1 MARFNAHRSARILW
15 NRTSDSSLDRET
27 EDNGSVVQDQSW
39 ASVFRAR
46 HCDVDFTVIAGS
58 RENFLSGESD
68 PEGKRPSQLGLKK
81 KYRFDAFFL
90 IFYLMPSLLL
100 FPAAK
105 KFKINFLLFF

>member
-15 NRTSDSSLDRET
+15 NRTSDSGLDRET

-81 KYRFDAFFL
+81 KYRFEAF
-90 IFYLMPSLLL
+90 SLL
-100 FPAAK
+100 F
-105 KFKINFLLFF
+105 